1 MDDPYIN
8 INFIPP
14 YKLQFKDD
22 CTYYG
27 ARRYCYEPPT
37 FCCAKGQIVLANQE
51 TPVPL
56 RNLFC
61 AADDLSK
68 HFQVC
73 VRTYNNTFAFTSMG
87 IHNYATDLCRRN
99 KGIYTFKVQGQIYHF
114 INDMLPDGCQT
125 ISQETMAYHGTRL
138 DKEVIDV
145 ILSTL
150 AENPYAK
157 FFHNLRYMN
166 TAEEFSVILKKNPTL
181 DQRVYNMPTAS
192 QVAAIWVEDDGNGV
206 SENRHIRVYAKGGQ
220 SQTIQYYYGCY
231 DPLQYP
237 LLFPHGET
245 GWHEGI
251 EKRNTGQTL
260 MTNEATAHI
269 NITSNTIGS
278 ATDLIEA
285 EEEQFTEGLQ
295 KKNKVSSREYYAYK
309 LQMRPLNETFLLH
322 TGRLLQQFVVDM
334 YVKLETQRLDYFR
347 QKQTNQRTSTLN
359 DLEQSIEMGIQFGA
373 DVGKRIVLPVTFIC
387 GPRNMRR
394 RYMDAMALVQR
405 FGKPDLFL
413 TITCDPNWPEIKES
427 LRYADEVQNRPDLI
441 ARILNG
447 RIHELK
453 IDLFQRKIYGEVS
466 AYTYVI
472 EFQKR
477 GSLHAHFLIVL
488 KKHNKII
495 SPTQCDKIISSEI
508 PNPGQY
514 PELYLKVRV
523 RYDYLYLTLANI
535 QI

>member
-1 MDDPYIN
+1 METRSQRSRREILDQHNFRRRLAFNEKAKQQEAASAQQPQQVGVKRPRGRPRGKITENKGTSSETSHPPNTREMDDPYIN

-114 INDMLPDGCQT
+114 INDMLPDGCPLRNLQLYFYDTET

-192 QVAAIWVEDDGNGV
+192 QVAAIWVEDDGNGQD
-206 SENRHIRVYAKGGQ
+206 K
-220 SQTIQYYYGCY
+220 
-231 DPLQYP
+231 
-237 LLFPHGET
+237 F
-245 GWHEGI
+245 
-251 EKRNTGQTL
+251 
-260 MTNEATAHI
+260 
-269 NITSNTIGS
+269 
-278 ATDLIEA
+278 
-285 EEEQFTEGLQ
+285 
-295 KKNKVSSREYYAYK
+295 
-309 LQMRPLNETFLLH
+309 
-322 TGRLLQQFVVDM
+322 
-334 YVKLETQRLDYFR
+334 
-347 QKQTNQRTSTLN
+347 TSTTDN
-359 DLEQSIEMGIQFGA
+359 
-373 DVGKRIVLPVTFIC
+373 IVY
-387 GPRNMRR
+387 N
-394 RYMDAMALVQR
+394 
-405 FGKPDLFL
+405 
-413 TITCDPNWPEIKES
+413 EI
-427 LRYADEVQNRPDLI
+427 LQHIDI
-441 ARILNG
+441 NG
-447 RIHELK
+447 TPAPQDH
-453 IDLFQRKIYGEVS
+453 
-466 AYTYVI
+466 
-472 EFQKR
+472 
-477 GSLHAHFLIVL
+477 
-488 KKHNKII
+488 
-495 SPTQCDKIISSEI
+495 
-508 PNPGQY
+508 
-514 PELYLKVRV
+514 
-523 RYDYLYLTLANI
+523 
-535 QI
+535 